1 MMEVEYKNAKK
12 AYENYNL
19 NREYR
24 LTENI
29 LEYIKTRIE
38 ENRKEIEKL
47 IKLHKREF
55 KYENIKEVVD
65 KEIEEGIEYKKQINI
80 QKREDSFVSAK
91 YLVSIGIVGIECY
104 DTIEVIKYM
113 IRGIKTRNAVIISDV
128 EYEETDEKHLILE
141 IIKEGLRKFKVDREI
156 VQIVP
161 YEECDYEK
169 CDKVIYT
176 YSGKENKEKKY
187 ENKYYIYI
195 EEKDFIKE
203 AKTEYDEERK
213 RGRKVELVGEDIDSA
228 IEKIN
233 ETENEGVV
241 IYTKNKD
248 MAYKFVNMVRSKNV
262 FVNATLLNSE
272 LVEKSSNELLMNKK
286 IMYELVK

>member
-1 MMEVEYKNAKK
+1 MMEVEYKNAKR
-12 AYENYNL
+12 AYEDYNL

-47 IKLHKREF
+47 IKLHKREL

-141 IIKEGLRKFKVDREI
+141 IIKEGLRKFKVDRDV

-169 CDKVIYT
+169 CDKVIY
-176 YSGKENKEKKY
+176 
-187 ENKYYIYI
+187 
-195 EEKDFIKE
+195 
-203 AKTEYDEERK
+203 
-213 RGRKVELVGEDIDSA
+213 
-228 IEKIN
+228 
-233 ETENEGVV
+233 
-241 IYTKNKD
+241 
-248 MAYKFVNMVRSKNV
+248 
-262 FVNATLLNSE
+262 
-272 LVEKSSNELLMNKK
+272 
-286 IMYELVK
+286 